1 MNNLNLNQLFNQNQ
15 IEQLILG
22 RTSQALDLNCSSV
35 SRTHALIQQ
44 TDKGTFQISDLNS
57 LNGVL
62 VNGAQVTS
70 QTLSHGDVV
79 TLGNISF
86 TVETASIS
94 SEVIHS
100 MAEWIEA
107 SPSVQKHLGW

>member
-1 MNNLNLNQLFNQNQ
+1 MNNLNLNQIFNQNQ

-35 SRTHALIQQ
+35 SRTHALIQK
-44 TDKGTFQISDLNS
+44 TEKGEFQIVDLNS

-62 VNGAQVTS
+62 VNGEAVS
-70 QTLSHGDVV
+70 SHTLAHGDVV

-86 TVETASIS
+86 TVEASLP

-100 MAEWIEA
+100 MADWIEA
-107 SPSVQKHLGW
+107 SPALQKHLGW